1 MCVYDSGSKDSGA
14 YDLGELDQAF
24 FLYLDGQAD
33 PSSVQDQRRELSLRN
48 THTWKFLFAF
58 NLQIQK
64 DGLFPSRP
72 LFVRLGDSLCLVTHQ
87 KHVWL
92 IRICSSFV
100 LPLTR
105 SLHRREG
112 QKNGVDVSVS
122 KKEKENENFLS
133 LHLFIFL

>member
-1 MCVYDSGSKDSGA
+1 MCVYVSRSKDSGA

-33 PSSVQDQRRELSLRN
+33 PSSVQDQRRELSHEHSLSL
-48 THTWKFLFAF
+48 THTHMEISFAS

-64 DGLFPSRP
+64 EGLSFLPSRSF
-72 LFVRLGDSLCLVTHQ
+72 FVRLGDSLCLVTHQ

-112 QKNGVDVSVS
+112 
-122 KKEKENENFLS
+122 
-133 LHLFIFL
+133 